1 MSNFLKHTSTINYT
15 LDSIEETKPTQ
26 TSDVMFNNDIAKSW
40 INTYGINFLEEF
52 NQVVSQ
58 NNLDDFL
65 RILIKENKHRN
76 KTIELEDAIFLAI
89 NTIHLKNK
97 EVTTEQM
104 MFIVGK
110 SFVWSIQEK
119 KGDYFDDIRFR
130 LRESKGLVRK
140 KSCDYLLYLLLDAI
154 IDNYTKAFT
163 QIHLENDKL
172 IDLNDDNPNQSY
184 VLNIEKQKEQLFY
197 LKKAITSLRDAIFK
211 MENTELEGIE
221 TRYFIEAKEQAHYL
235 IDDIDFDLAQ
245 LESKLNLIFNL
256 QNNRLNKVMKT
267 LTIFSVIFIP
277 LTFLAGIYGMNFDY
291 LPGSKS
297 ENGFYI
303 FMIATVFITIISVIM
318 INRKNWFK

>member
-1 MSNFLKHTSTINYT
+1 LFGVFK
-15 LDSIEETKPTQ
+15 K
-26 TSDVMFNNDIAKSW
+26 
-40 INTYGINFLEEF
+40 
-52 NQVVSQ
+52 
-58 NNLDDFL
+58 
-65 RILIKENKHRN
+65 
-76 KTIELEDAIFLAI
+76 
-89 NTIHLKNK
+89 
-97 EVTTEQM
+97 
-104 MFIVGK
+104 
-110 SFVWSIQEK
+110 K

-184 VLNIEKQKEQLFY
+184 VLNIEKQKEQLFH

-297 ENGFYI
+297 EYGFYI
-303 FMIATVFITIISVIM
+303 FIIATVFITIISVIM